1 MQGHENMCTHTH
13 THTYR
18 LKESINFLINF
29 IALKNPTVGNL
40 PPV

>member
-1 MQGHENMCTHTH
+1 MQGHENMCAH

-18 LKESINFLINF
+18 LKESRNFLINF
-29 IALKNPTVGNL
+29 IALKNPTVGNF